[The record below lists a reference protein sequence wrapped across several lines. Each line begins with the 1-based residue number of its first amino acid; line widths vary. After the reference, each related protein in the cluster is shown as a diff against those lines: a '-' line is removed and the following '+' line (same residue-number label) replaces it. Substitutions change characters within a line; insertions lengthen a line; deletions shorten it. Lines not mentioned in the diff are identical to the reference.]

1 MTRVC
6 EHERM
11 CVTEKRK
18 KAHACE
24 DIQNGEVFTMMKDS
38 NLLTEPKANLIV
50 FFRRPQRKNEKCTA

>member
-1 MTRVC
+1 MTKVC

-50 FFRRPQRKNEKCTA
+50 FFRRP